1 MSKKDQKK
9 KQLSTF
15 FQFTGMAF
23 QMGGTIYLGSLL
35 GSWLD
40 VKFENE
46 NQLYFKVLTLVA
58 VFLAMYTVIRKVH
71 KIGGN

>member
-1 MSKKDQKK
+1 
-9 KQLSTF
+9 
-15 FQFTGMAF
+15 MAF

-46 NQLYFKVLTLVA
+46 NQFYFKGPDISGCFFSHVYCDKKGA
-58 VFLAMYTVIRKVH
+58 QNRR
-71 KIGGN
+71 

>member
-46 NQLYFKVLTLVA
+46 NQLYFKVLTLGA
-58 VFLAMYTVIRKVH
+58 VFLAMYTVIKKVR

>member
-1 MSKKDQKK
+1 MSKKNPKK
-9 KQLSTF
+9 KQLSKF
-15 FQFTGMAF
+15 VQFTGMGF

-46 NQLYFKVLTLVA
+46 NELYFKVVTLLA
-58 VFLAMYTVIRKVH
+58 VFIAMYAVIRQVN
-71 KIGGN
+71 KIGNK